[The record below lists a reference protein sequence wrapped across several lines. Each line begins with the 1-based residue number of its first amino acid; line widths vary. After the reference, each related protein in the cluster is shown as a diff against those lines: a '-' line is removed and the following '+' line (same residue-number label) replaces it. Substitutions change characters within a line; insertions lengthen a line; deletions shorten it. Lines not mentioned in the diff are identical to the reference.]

1 MIDHEL
7 KYWLALKWV
16 PGIGNVGFINLLEAF
31 GSPRKAFQASVA
43 RLQTVPGIGPKVA
56 AKIKDFSQWQ
66 EAEQELAIARQRQ
79 VSIITCQDSMY
90 PHNLLN
96 IYDFPPLLYVKG
108 TLREDDICI
117 AVVGSRLAS
126 TYGRFSTER
135 LCRELAMKGIT
146 VVSGLARGI
155 DTAAHQGSLAAK
167 GRTIAVLGCGLDIIY
182 PPENKALVER
192 IPQQGAIITEF
203 TFGTPPLGTNFPAR
217 NRIISGLSL
226 GVVVVEANYRSGS
239 LITAR
244 VALEQGREVFA
255 VPGSI
260 DADGS
265 KGTNKLIK
273 EGAKLIEGADDILEE
288 ILPQIRK
295 KTTASPSRT
304 VNHPDASTDDQT
316 LNGRS
321 APRQEA
327 LTEAETKL
335 LTYLSAEPMS
345 IDQLIV
351 LTGEKAGHIL
361 NTLLFLELKQFI
373 RQLPGKMF
381 IRKEK

>member
-1 MIDHEL
+1 MTDHEL

-16 PGIGNVGFINLLEAF
+16 PGIGNVGFIALLEAF
-31 GSPRKAFQASVA
+31 GSPEEVFQAPA
-43 RLQTVPGIGPKVA
+43 AKLQTTPGIGPKVA
-56 AKIKDFSQWQ
+56 AQIKTFHQWT
-66 EAEQELAIARQRQ
+66 EVERELSTSHKLQ
-79 VSIITCQDSMY
+79 VSIITCRDSIY
-90 PHNLLN
+90 PNNLLN
-96 IYDFPPLLYVKG
+96 IYDFPPFLYVKG

-117 AVVGSRLAS
+117 AVVGSRMAS

-167 GRTIAVLGCGLDIIY
+167 GRTIAVLGCGLDIVY
-182 PPENKALVER
+182 PPENKALFER
-192 IPQQGAIITEF
+192 IPLQGAIITEF
-203 TFGTPPLGTNFPAR
+203 PLGTPPQGTNFPTR

-288 ILPQIRK
+288 ILPQIRRK
-295 KTTASPSRT
+295 LAPPPPAKVKQPKTSA
-304 VNHPDASTDDQT
+304 DDPAVK
-316 LNGRS
+316 RPS

-327 LTEAETKL
+327 LTEGEVKL
-335 LTYLSAEPMS
+335 LKHIAADPVNV
-345 IDQLIV
+345 DHLIA
-351 LTGEKAGHIL
+351 LTGEKAGEIL
-361 NTLLFLELKQFI
+361 NTLLLLELKGLI
-373 RQLPGKMF
+373 CQLPGKMF
-381 IRKEK
+381 IIKEK